1 MRISLAN
8 LSLFRHHLA
17 AMELLIVGTGYV
29 GLVTGACFAEM
40 GYQVTCLD
48 VNYEKI
54 TALQNGYIPI
64 YEPGLEEIVRRNS
77 KAGRLHFTTDYK
89 AAVERATI
97 CLIAVD
103 TPVGENGA
111 ADLRSLTAACHSIGE
126 HLNGYK
132 VICTKSTV
140 PVGTAAFVKKTIRA
154 ALDRREASHDFDV
167 VSNPEFLKEGSSVQ
181 DFMKPDRVII
191 GVETKR
197 AEELMRSLYKP
208 FMLSQERLYVM
219 DIQSAEITKYAANA
233 MLATRISFMN
243 SLSKLCEA
251 TGADITQVRRGIGSD
266 ERIGLH
272 FLWAGCGF
280 GGSCFPKD
288 LRALDAMMRSHELNS
303 SLFEAVININEQQ
316 KETLFQ
322 KIANYFEDRGS
333 LKDKTIGILGL
344 SFKPDTD
351 DMREAPA
358 LTLIQSLVEAG
369 CHVRLYDPVA
379 MPNAKKLI
387 PQSSLITWCES
398 ESEVATNANALVL
411 VTEWKQFRLLDYKAL
426 LSTMKGHAFFDGRNQ
441 YKPQEM
447 AAIGFDYFSI
457 GRPALY
463 ASLENEWSA
472 QQPSIVQSA

>member
-1 MRISLAN
+1 
-8 LSLFRHHLA
+8 
-17 AMELLIVGTGYV
+17 MELLIIGTGYV

-48 VNYEKI
+48 VNLEKI
-54 TALQNGYIPI
+54 NALKNGIIPI

-77 KAGRLHFTTDYK
+77 QAGRLHFTTDYK
-89 AAVERATI
+89 TAVENAHI

-103 TPVGENGA
+103 TPVSVTGA
-111 ADLRSLTAACHSIGE
+111 ADLRSITAVCHSIGE
-126 HLNGYK
+126 HMNGYK
-132 VICTKSTV
+132 IICTKSTV
-140 PVGTAAFVKKTIRA
+140 PVGTAAYVKKTITT
-154 ALDRREASHDFDV
+154 ALEKREVFHEFDV

-191 GVETKR
+191 GVENKR
-197 AEELMRSLYKP
+197 AEEAMRSLYKP

-251 TGADITQVRRGIGSD
+251 TGADITQVRKGIGSD

-288 LRALDAMMRSHELNS
+288 LRALDAMMQAHSLNS
-303 SLFEAVININEQQ
+303 ALFDAVITINEEQ

-322 KIANYFEDRGS
+322 KIESYFDDHGT
-333 LKDKTIGILGL
+333 LTGKAIGILGL

-358 LTLIQSLVEAG
+358 LTLIQRLLLCGAR
-369 CHVRLYDPVA
+369 VRLYDPVA
-379 MPNAKKLI
+379 MPNALKILGDH
-387 PQSSLITWCES
+387 PSITWCKNEA
-398 ESEVATNANALVL
+398 EVAQGAHALAL
-411 VTEWKQFRLLDYKAL
+411 VTEWKQFRLLDYAAL
-426 LSTMKGHAFFDGRNQ
+426 LKNMQGHAFFDGRNQ
-441 YKPQEM
+441 YKPEEM
-447 AAIGFDYFSI
+447 AKAGFDYFSI
-457 GRPALY
+457 GRPPLYKAL
-463 ASLENEWSA
+463 EQEFT
-472 QQPSIVQSA
+472 QQRHEVESRR